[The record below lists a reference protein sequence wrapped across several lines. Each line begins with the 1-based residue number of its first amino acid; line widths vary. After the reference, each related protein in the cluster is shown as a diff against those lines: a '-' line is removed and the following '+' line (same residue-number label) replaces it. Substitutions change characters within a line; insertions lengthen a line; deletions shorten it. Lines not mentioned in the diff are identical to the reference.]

1 MLICLACRRHD
12 GDHALTC
19 DYIAGPDHDSLART
33 FMDDNT
39 ELFESDRLTHP
50 IGGGPRRVPVQT
62 TDEFLLAIMAE
73 PVRSNLERYEHSMA
87 IAEPNDEFDRRMK
100 DVMAEMNRIDAQ
112 RLKVASAMIS
122 WPEDKS

>member
-50 IGGGPRRVPVQT
+50 IGGGPRRVPIQT
-62 TDEFLLAIMAE
+62 TDEFLAAILAE
-73 PVRSNLERYEHSMA
+73 PTQLERYEHSMA
-87 IAEPNDEFDRRMK
+87 MAEPNDAFDQRMK
-100 DVMAEMNRIDAQ
+100 DVMAEMNAIEAATLRTTRA
-112 RLKVASAMIS
+112 LMA
-122 WPEDKS
+122 WPEDQS